1 MTIVFV
7 CMGGSD
13 TFLTARLGFVGDF
26 GVAGGV
32 LFRYIEVVK
41 AWSWKA
47 KYGGCKHEYIWNF
60 EYGDEKIKWSLGCEG
75 RGAGGPVCSAQAAL

>member
-7 CMGGSD
+7 CIGGSD
-13 TFLTARLGFVGDF
+13 TFLTARFGFVGDF

-41 AWSWKA
+41 AWSCKA
-47 KYGGCKHEYIWNF
+47 KYGEGKDEYIWNL
-60 EYGDEKIKWSLGCEG
+60 EYGDEKIKTGSG
-75 RGAGGPVCSAQAAL
+75 RVW